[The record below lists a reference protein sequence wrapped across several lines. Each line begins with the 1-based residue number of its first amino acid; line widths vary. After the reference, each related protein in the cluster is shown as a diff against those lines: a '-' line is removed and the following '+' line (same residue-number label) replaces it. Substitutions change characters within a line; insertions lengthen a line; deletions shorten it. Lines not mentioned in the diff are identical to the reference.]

1 VAALELGGEESDIA
15 FALVDLGRRKLGR
28 HPVSRNALHRAAR
41 HRSCPLSGMA
51 SPRNESR
58 RPDPAQR
65 VVLLDIDGTLIA
77 SNDAHARAWVASLAE
92 FGYTVTF
99 EQVRPLIGMGGDK
112 ILPELV
118 GLDPESREA
127 KRMGERRG
135 EIFRTSELPH
145 LTATPGARD
154 LLLRFRADDY
164 ELSVATS
171 AKADDV
177 KATLEQAG
185 VADLIETA
193 TSSDDAERSKPDP
206 DIVRAALRRS
216 RRPASHAVML
226 GDTPYDIEAATRA
239 RVRIVALRCGG
250 WWSDKA
256 LSGAA
261 AIYDDP
267 AALLARYDDSIFGAR
282 AWPRAE
288 AAAD

>member
-1 VAALELGGEESDIA
+1 MAHSSD
-15 FALVDLGRRKLGR
+15 
-28 HPVSRNALHRAAR
+28 
-41 HRSCPLSGMA
+41 A
-51 SPRNESR
+51 SA

-65 VVLLDIDGTLIA
+65 VVLLDIDGTLID

-92 FGYTVTF
+92 FGYVVTF
-99 EQVRPLIGMGGDK
+99 ERVRPLIGKGGDK

-118 GLDPESREA
+118 GLDSESAEA
-127 KRMGERRG
+127 KRMSEVRG
-135 EIFRTSELPH
+135 EMFRTRELPH
-145 LTATPGARD
+145 LKATPGARD
-154 LLLRFRADDY
+154 LLLRFRADEY

-206 DIVRAALRRS
+206 DIVRAALQRS

-250 WWSDKA
+250 WWSDES
-256 LSGAA
+256 LRGAA

-267 AALLARYDDSIFGAR
+267 AALITHYDDSIFGDR
-282 AWPRAE
+282 AWENRVLTQSKSPGAG
-288 AAAD
+288 

>member
-1 VAALELGGEESDIA
+1 MASSPRESD
-15 FALVDLGRRKLGR
+15 
-28 HPVSRNALHRAAR
+28 
-41 HRSCPLSGMA
+41 
-51 SPRNESR
+51 

-77 SNDAHARAWVASLAE
+77 SNDAHARAWLASLAE
-92 FGYTVTF
+92 FGYVVAF
-99 EQVRPLIGMGGDK
+99 ERIRPLIGMGGDK

-118 GLDPESREA
+118 GLDPDSTEA
-127 KRMGERRG
+127 QRMSERRG
-135 EIFRTSELPH
+135 EMFRTRELPH
-145 LTATPGARD
+145 LKATPGARD
-154 LLLRFRADDY
+154 LLLRFRADGY
-164 ELSVATS
+164 ELAVATS
-171 AKADDV
+171 AKAADV

-206 DIVRAALRRS
+206 DIVRAALQRLK
-216 RRPASHAVML
+216 RPASHAVML

-250 WWSDKA
+250 WWSDES
-256 LSGAA
+256 LSGAD

-282 AWPRAE
+282 AWHREE
-288 AAAD
+288 ADAH

>member
-1 VAALELGGEESDIA
+1 M
-15 FALVDLGRRKLGR
+15 
-28 HPVSRNALHRAAR
+28 AR
-41 HRSCPLSGMA
+41 SAGDPD
-51 SPRNESR
+51 

-92 FGYTVTF
+92 FGYAVSF
-99 EQVRPLIGMGGDK
+99 ERIRPLIGMGGDK

-118 GLDPESREA
+118 GLDPDSTEA
-127 KRMGERRG
+127 QRMSERRG
-135 EIFRTSELPH
+135 EIFRTQELPH
-145 LTATPGARD
+145 LTAAPGARD
-154 LLLRFRADDY
+154 LLLRFRADGY

-171 AKADDV
+171 AKAADV

-206 DIVRAALRRS
+206 DIVRAALQRS
-216 RRPASHAVML
+216 KRPASHALML

-250 WWSDKA
+250 WWSDKS
-256 LSGAA
+256 LGGAE

-282 AWPRAE
+282 ARRH
-288 AAAD
+288 AAANAR

>member
-1 VAALELGGEESDIA
+1 MVNSSQRSD
-15 FALVDLGRRKLGR
+15 
-28 HPVSRNALHRAAR
+28 
-41 HRSCPLSGMA
+41 
-51 SPRNESR
+51 

-92 FGYTVTF
+92 FGYTVSF
-99 EQVRPLIGMGGDK
+99 ERVRPLIGKGGDK
-112 ILPELV
+112 ILPELI
-118 GLDPESREA
+118 GLDPDSTEA
-127 KRMGERRG
+127 QRMGELRG
-135 EIFRTSELPH
+135 EMFRMRELPH
-145 LTATPGARD
+145 LPATRGARD
-154 LLLRFRADDY
+154 LLLRFRDDGY

-185 VADLIETA
+185 VDDLIETA

-206 DIVRAALRRS
+206 DIVRAALQRS

-239 RVRIVALRCGG
+239 GVRIVALRCGG
-250 WWSDKA
+250 YWSDEA
-256 LSGAA
+256 LRGATD
-261 AIYDDP
+261 IYDDP

-282 AWPRAE
+282 AWKRMHQGA
-288 AAAD
+288 

>member
-1 VAALELGGEESDIA
+1 MPS
-15 FALVDLGRRKLGR
+15 
-28 HPVSRNALHRAAR
+28 
-41 HRSCPLSGMA
+41 
-51 SPRNESR
+51 SPRTPD

-92 FGYTVTF
+92 FGYVVSF
-99 EQVRPLIGMGGDK
+99 ERVRPLIGKGGDK

-118 GLDPESREA
+118 GLDADSTEA
-127 KRMGERRG
+127 QRMSEVRG
-135 EIFRTSELPH
+135 EMFRTRELPH
-145 LTATPGARD
+145 LKATPGARD
-154 LLLRFRADDY
+154 LLLRFRADGY

-171 AKADDV
+171 AKAADV
-177 KATLEQAG
+177 EATLEQAG

-206 DIVRAALRRS
+206 DIVRAALQRS
-216 RRPASHAVML
+216 KRPASHAVML

-256 LSGAA
+256 LGGAE

-267 AALLARYDDSIFGAR
+267 GALLARYDDSIFGAR
-282 AWPRAE
+282 ARE
-288 AAAD
+288 D

>member
-1 VAALELGGEESDIA
+1 
-15 FALVDLGRRKLGR
+15 
-28 HPVSRNALHRAAR
+28 
-41 HRSCPLSGMA
+41 MA
-51 SPRNESR
+51 HSPHHADH
-58 RPDPAQR
+58 PDPAQR

-92 FGYTVTF
+92 FGYEVSF
-99 EQVRPLIGMGGDK
+99 ERVRPLIGKGGDK
-112 ILPELV
+112 VLPELV
-118 GLDPESREA
+118 GLDPDSTEA
-127 KRMGERRG
+127 RRMGDLRG
-135 EIFRTSELPH
+135 EMFRTRELPH
-145 LTATPGARD
+145 LSATRGARD
-154 LLLRFRADDY
+154 LLLRFRADGY

-171 AKADDV
+171 ARADDV

-185 VADLIETA
+185 VADLIETT

-239 RVRIVALRCGG
+239 GVRIVALRCGG
-250 WWSDKA
+250 YWSDAA
-256 LSGAA
+256 LRDAA

-282 AWPRAE
+282 AWAGASRGASLVE
-288 AAAD
+288 

>member
-1 VAALELGGEESDIA
+1 MANTSDDA
-15 FALVDLGRRKLGR
+15 
-28 HPVSRNALHRAAR
+28 
-41 HRSCPLSGMA
+41 
-51 SPRNESR
+51 E
-58 RPDPAQR
+58 RPDAAQR

-92 FGYTVTF
+92 FGYAVSF
-99 EQVRPLIGMGGDK
+99 ERVRPLIGKGGDK

-118 GLDPESREA
+118 GLDSESTEA

-145 LTATPGARD
+145 LKATRGARD
-154 LLLRFRADDY
+154 LLLRFRADGY

-193 TSSDDAERSKPDP
+193 TSSDDANRSKPDP
-206 DIVRAALRRS
+206 DIIRAALQRS
-216 RRPASHAVML
+216 RRPASHATML

-239 RVRIVALRCGG
+239 RVPIIALRCGG
-250 WWSDKA
+250 YWSDHA
-256 LSGAA
+256 LRGAE

-267 AALLARYDDSIFGAR
+267 AALLARYDDSVFAR
-282 AWPRAE
+282 
-288 AAAD
+288 

>member
-1 VAALELGGEESDIA
+1 MANPSPDSD
-15 FALVDLGRRKLGR
+15 
-28 HPVSRNALHRAAR
+28 
-41 HRSCPLSGMA
+41 
-51 SPRNESR
+51 

-92 FGYTVTF
+92 FGYVVSF
-99 EQVRPLIGMGGDK
+99 ERVRPLIGMGGDK

-118 GLDPESREA
+118 GLDAESTEA
-127 KRMGERRG
+127 QRMSEFRG
-135 EIFRTSELPH
+135 ELFRTRELPH
-145 LTATPGARD
+145 LEATPGARD
-154 LLLRFRADDY
+154 LLLRFRADGY
-164 ELSVATS
+164 QLSVATS
-171 AKADDV
+171 ASANDV
-177 KATLEQAG
+177 QATLEQAG

-239 RVRIVALRCGG
+239 RVRIVAMRCGG
-250 WWSDKA
+250 WWSDEQ
-256 LSGAA
+256 LRGAV

-267 AALLARYDDSIFGAR
+267 AALLARYDDSIFGAGAGHQATTGAR
-282 AWPRAE
+282 
-288 AAAD
+288 

>member
-1 VAALELGGEESDIA
+1 MARSTGTSD
-15 FALVDLGRRKLGR
+15 
-28 HPVSRNALHRAAR
+28 
-41 HRSCPLSGMA
+41 
-51 SPRNESR
+51 

-77 SNDAHARAWVASLAE
+77 SNDAHARVWVASLAE

-99 EQVRPLIGMGGDK
+99 ERVRPLIGMGGDK

-118 GLDPESREA
+118 GLDPDSTEA
-127 KRMGERRG
+127 RRMSEVRG
-135 EIFRTSELPH
+135 EMFRTRELPR
-145 LTATPGARD
+145 LAATPGARD
-154 LLLRFRADDY
+154 LLVRFRADGY

-171 AKADDV
+171 ARAADV
-177 KATLEQAG
+177 TATLEQAG
-185 VADLIETA
+185 VNDLIATA
-193 TSSDDAERSKPDP
+193 TSSDDAARSKPDP
-206 DIVRAALRRS
+206 DIVRAALQRS

-250 WWSDKA
+250 WWSDES
-256 LSGAA
+256 LGGAD

-282 AWPRAE
+282 AWSRLAGN
-288 AAAD
+288 AR

>member
-1 VAALELGGEESDIA
+1 MTSFPHTPD
-15 FALVDLGRRKLGR
+15 
-28 HPVSRNALHRAAR
+28 
-41 HRSCPLSGMA
+41 
-51 SPRNESR
+51 
-58 RPDPAQR
+58 RPDAAQR

-92 FGYTVTF
+92 FGYVVSF
-99 EQVRPLIGMGGDK
+99 ERVRPLIGKGGDK

-118 GLDPESREA
+118 GLDADSTEA
-127 KRMGERRG
+127 HRMSELRG
-135 EIFRTSELPH
+135 EMFRTRELPH
-145 LTATPGARD
+145 LKATPGARD
-154 LLLRFRADDY
+154 LLLRFRADGY

-171 AKADDV
+171 AKAADV

-206 DIVRAALRRS
+206 DIVRAALQRS
-216 RRPASHAVML
+216 KRPASHAVML
-226 GDTPYDIEAATRA
+226 GDTPYDVEAATRA

-256 LSGAA
+256 LSGAE

-267 AALLARYDDSIFGAR
+267 GALLARYDDSIFGAR
-282 AWPRAE
+282 ARHHAE
-288 AAAD
+288 ASP

>member
-1 VAALELGGEESDIA
+1 M
-15 FALVDLGRRKLGR
+15 
-28 HPVSRNALHRAAR
+28 AR
-41 HRSCPLSGMA
+41 STEDPG
-51 SPRNESR
+51 

-65 VVLLDIDGTLIA
+65 VVLLDIDGTLID

-92 FGYTVTF
+92 FGYAVSF
-99 EQVRPLIGMGGDK
+99 ERVRPLIGKGGDK

-118 GLDPESREA
+118 GLDPESTEA
-127 KRMGERRG
+127 QRMSEVRG
-135 EIFRTSELPH
+135 EMFRTRELPH
-145 LTATPGARD
+145 LAATPGARD
-154 LLLRFRADDY
+154 LLLRLRADDH

-171 AKADDV
+171 ASAADL

-206 DIVRAALRRS
+206 DIVRAALQRS

-239 RVRIVALRCGG
+239 RVRVVALRCGG
-250 WWSDKA
+250 WWSDES
-256 LSGAA
+256 LSGAE
-261 AIYDDP
+261 AIYDHP

-282 AWPRAE
+282 
-288 AAAD
+288 